1 MSLGLHKAGF
11 EGVMGVE
18 VHAHAFAT
26 YYHNLIQTGRVG
38 STWPDWLPVAPRSVL
53 DLVDHYP
60 AELAGLRGTVD
71 LIAGGPPCQGF
82 STNGRRD
89 PDDPRSR
96 MVEAYLNIVEVIRPG
111 AVLLENVR
119 GFVSMPHADG
129 GTYATATEARLRELG
144 YDCWSD
150 TLLAADWGVPQRRP
164 RYICIAMQKGLL
176 HGINPLERLR
186 TARKSFLA
194 ARGLGPGQTSAA
206 QALSDLTA
214 DAVVRDDP
222 EWGDHG
228 FRAISRSENGDFSAY
243 QTLMRTGQ
251 EGQPSD
257 RRIARHTPAVAARMQ
272 KILDTCERGRSIS
285 PADRAR
291 LGIGKRCTTPLAAD
305 SPSPTVTTL
314 PDDMIHYREP
324 RTMSVR
330 ELSRLQSFPDW
341 FAFQGPYTT
350 GGAQRKDACPRYTQE
365 GNAVPPLLAEAI
377 GEVLIELLADH
388 HASKLSDKIELV
400 AKLPPVTR
408 EIVDGNGVTRVA
420 NNLPSVASPLLE
432 SMS

>member
-1 MSLGLHKAGF
+1 MSLGLHNSGF

-18 VHAHAFAT
+18 VHPHAFAT
-26 YYHNLIQTGRVG
+26 YRHNLIQTGRVG
-38 STWPDWLPVAPRSVL
+38 KAWPEWLPVGPTSVL
-53 DLVDHYP
+53 DLVEHYP
-60 AELAGLRGTVD
+60 AELAGLAGTVD

-96 MVEAYLNIVEVIRPG
+96 MVEAYLNIVEVVRPR

-119 GFVSMPHADG
+119 GFVSMPHSDG
-129 GTYATATEARLRELG
+129 GTYATATEARLQKLG

-150 TLLAADWGVPQRRP
+150 TLMAADWGVPQRRP
-164 RYICIAMQKGLL
+164 RYICVAMQKGLL
-176 HGINPLERLR
+176 QGINPLERLR
-186 TARKSFLA
+186 TVRKSFLA
-194 ARGLGPGQTSAA
+194 QRGLGSGQTSVA
-206 QALSDLTA
+206 QALSDLSA
-214 DAVVRDDP
+214 EAVVQDDP

-228 FRAISRSENGDFSAY
+228 FQAVSRSDNGDYSAY
-243 QTLMRTGQ
+243 QTLMRAGQ

-257 RRIARHTPAVAARMQ
+257 CRIARHTPTVAARMQ

-291 LGIGKRCTTPLAAD
+291 LGIGKRCTTPLAANR
-305 SPSPTVTTL
+305 PSPTVTTL

-330 ELSRLQSFPDW
+330 ELARLQSFPDW

-350 GGAQRKDACPRYTQE
+350 GGAQRKDACPRYTQV

-377 GEVLIELLADH
+377 GEVLIELLAEHEGAKPPDQCEL
-388 HASKLSDKIELV
+388 AAEILPVLREVRDSNGITLV
-400 AKLPPVTR
+400 ASNAPAV
-408 EIVDGNGVTRVA
+408 V
-420 NNLPSVASPLLE
+420 SPLLE
-432 SMS
+432 GMG